1 MFRNLKLLRSA
12 LSEKEQNNFK
22 IVCLNDKIKI
32 NEKILEKYTNDP
44 EISTLI
50 TENFKA
56 SKTAKNGLSLFSK
69 DEEKNLKSKEQAKDI
84 ENFFE
89 ITAMLLNKK
98 IPENEIEEN
107 YVKTFFKK
115 IIPPN
120 MELSNINN
128 FKF

>member
-1 MFRNLKLLRSA
+1 MFRNLKLLRNV
-12 LSEKEQNNFK
+12 LSEKELNNFK
-22 IVCLNDKIKI
+22 IVCLIDKIKI

-50 TENFKA
+50 TDNFKA

-69 DEEKNLKSKEQAKDI
+69 DEEKNLKSKEQTKDI

-89 ITAMLLNKK
+89 ITTMLLNKK

-115 IIPPN
+115 IVPPN
-120 MELSNINN
+120 MELSNINY